1 MQDVEMSE
9 KDASD
14 TEPGLIRLRY
24 KYKFEDEFGIKY
36 LVTIVKLRLKLCN
49 GLSWLEKGAD
59 EIVFLMLLASS
70 ILTIPTWFRIRRR
83 GRENNYE
90 AEQSPKDTG

>member
-1 MQDVEMSE
+1 MSKMSE

-49 GLSWLEKGAD
+49 RLSWLEKGAD
-59 EIVFLMLLASS
+59 
-70 ILTIPTWFRIRRR
+70 
-83 GRENNYE
+83 
-90 AEQSPKDTG
+90 